1 MMVFFV
7 SMRYPVER
15 TKYNKIVGKTRVENI
30 AKILREFGFTVETEE
45 PENHD
50 VDVWVSKDGK
60 LVLVIEVLNWRKM
73 DYMDFDRLQ
82 SIVKNLGNP
91 KYKNVAKLLIY
102 SFDSNIKNRMDH
114 LVNRDIG
121 FLEIGFQTQPQ
132 DFYTFYGDQVAAFCG
147 MKPDGEE
154 TKRVL
159 REKLLVYLKS
169 IGLL

>member
-1 MMVFFV
+1 
-7 SMRYPVER
+7 MRYPVER

-50 VDVWVSKDGK
+50 VDVWISKDEK

-91 KYKNVAKLLIY
+91 KYENVAKLLVY

-114 LVNRDIG
+114 LVNRDID

-132 DFYTFYGDQVAAFCG
+132 DFYTFYGDQVALFCG

-169 IGLL
+169 IDLL

>member
-1 MMVFFV
+1 V

-15 TKYNKIVGKTRVENI
+15 TNYNKIVGKTRVDNI
-30 AKILREFGFTVETEE
+30 AKILREFGFTVETKE

-73 DYMDFDRLQ
+73 DYMDFDRLR
-82 SIVKNLGNP
+82 SVVKNLGDP
-91 KYKNVAKLLIY
+91 KYKNVAKLLVY
-102 SFDSNIKNRMDH
+102 SFDSNIRNRMDH
-114 LVNRDIG
+114 LVNRDID

-132 DFYTFYGDQVAAFCG
+132 DFYAFYGDEVAAFCG
-147 MKPDGEE
+147 MKPEGEE

>member
-1 MMVFFV
+1 
-7 SMRYPVER
+7 MRYPVER